1 MRHPLNVGWFFAFWA
16 TPTMTVAHLVFAVA
30 EPGTRPERD
39 ARGVRYTV
47 RLRAVAS
54 DAGGRPSADVDT
66 TMQYLHYAPR
76 AADAALV
83 AAAFAVAD
91 ATQTLDVGSQAT
103 RRS

>member
-1 MRHPLNVGWFFAFWA
+1 MISQA
-16 TPTMTVAHLVFAVA
+16 TILQVKEWMGH
-30 EPGTRPERD
+30 
-39 ARGVRYTV
+39 
-47 RLRAVAS
+47 
-54 DAGGRPSADVDT
+54 ADVDT